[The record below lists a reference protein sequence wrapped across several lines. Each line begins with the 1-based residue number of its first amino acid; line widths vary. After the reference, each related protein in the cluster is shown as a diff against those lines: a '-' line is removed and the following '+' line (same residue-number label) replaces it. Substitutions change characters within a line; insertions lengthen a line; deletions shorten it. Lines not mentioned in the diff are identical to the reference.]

1 MGVKKHR
8 YDVCTSSLYLL
19 NQPVYE
25 EDVSGL
31 PEALVKPQPD
41 CWSACNVFSHQILIH
56 FRDMIEV
63 RVVDAFPDGL
73 LRLRE
78 SMISSKKPIGKVKDQ
93 VIEVLLS
100 SVIQIQG
107 YLSIDLL
114 VYSRQH
120 DEFNLR
126 LI

>member
-1 MGVKKHR
+1 
-8 YDVCTSSLYLL
+8 
-19 NQPVYE
+19 
-25 EDVSGL
+25 
-31 PEALVKPQPD
+31 
-41 CWSACNVFSHQILIH
+41 
-56 FRDMIEV
+56 MIEV

-114 VYSRQH
+114 VYSRQR
-120 DEFNLR
+120 DQFDLR
-126 LI
+126 LIRGCLGKDLGISHLYPADQVIKAWKALLSAVQIEDDQMAALSNSLELLPLG